1 MRRSKWYQ
9 SLCSIWCKQYV
20 TLVMDQN
27 NWTSLKW
34 CFNIL
39 IWGVIEI
46 LSYNSFIFDC
56 ITSTFTWSFYASKII
71 FDISCVI
78 SSTFKAILVKLW
90 PGPTCMYACI
100 ICKSLSLNNLIFF
113 HILVHFCIFWVFV
126 PPHNTLEMLKFY
138 FGFQLLKFF
147 LELNEPPLPSYVI
160 CIWIRLIK

>member
-1 MRRSKWYQ
+1 M
-9 SLCSIWCKQYV
+9 LCLNNNCLFEKCLLIYSQYDHYRMIDSIISSV
-20 TLVMDQN
+20 SV
-27 NWTSLKW
+27 
-34 CFNIL
+34 FH
-39 IWGVIEI
+39 
-46 LSYNSFIFDC
+46 SYNSFIFEFE
-56 ITSTFTWSFYASKII
+56 TSAFTWSFNASKII